1 MEANRTQVSK
11 KTPKRD
17 EAAKRADKR
26 TAKIGGWTGS
36 QNDVT
41 DGIFGDFCAK
51 LGVNHIREYEGTTM
65 QEQQAAHAK
74 TMELTKHVADLQAA
88 LEYERSRKP
97 GLDAGR
103 HQKTIK
109 HSKQKMKSFKFETRT
124 IPIADNDE
132 LQADSDAV
140 ATEVDEL

>member
-124 IPIADNDE
+124 ILSKIMTRPSCGTNCR
-132 LQADSDAV
+132 Q
-140 ATEVDEL
+140 

>member
-1 MEANRTQVSK
+1 MEANRKQVSK

-51 LGVNHIREYEGTTM
+51 LGVNHIRDSEGTTM

-74 TMELTKHVADLQAA
+74 TMDLTKHVQTCKQRLSTNGLASQDWTLGGTRR
-88 LEYERSRKP
+88 RSNTARRK
-97 GLDAGR
+97 
-103 HQKTIK
+103 
-109 HSKQKMKSFKFETRT
+109 
-124 IPIADNDE
+124 
-132 LQADSDAV
+132 
-140 ATEVDEL
+140 